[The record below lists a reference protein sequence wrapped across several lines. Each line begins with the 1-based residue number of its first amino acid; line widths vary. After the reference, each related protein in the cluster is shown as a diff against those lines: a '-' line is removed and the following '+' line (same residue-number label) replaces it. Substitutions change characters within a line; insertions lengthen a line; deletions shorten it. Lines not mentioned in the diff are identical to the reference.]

1 MVWVLKNIESITQYI
16 PLCTSMVWVL
26 KNNEHVFQRQSLLFE
41 VISLVYLYTQAVDLT
56 ILLQW
61 QLRIHHKSN

>member
-1 MVWVLKNIESITQYI
+1 MVWVLKNI
-16 PLCTSMVWVL
+16 
-26 KNNEHVFQRQSLLFE
+26 EHVFQRQSLLFE

-61 QLRIHHKSN
+61 PLRIHQKGN